1 MTRAQEKPW
10 LKFYDPGVPWQLE
23 YPEVPVHALL
33 EESARKWHSKEAL
46 FFYGTK
52 VTYGELLALTQRVAA
67 NLQHLGLRKGDR
79 VALMLPNTP
88 QYVMAYYGVLMA
100 GGVVVNMSPLYT
112 PREMR
117 AILEDTEARFLIM
130 IDFAFPRYLEIEAE
144 TPVEV
149 VFTAGIQ
156 DYLPPP
162 LNVLYLAK
170 AKQEGIWQELP
181 EHPKRRDFSALLQEG
196 KPAPVEVAPDDL
208 ALLQY
213 TGGTTGSPKGAM
225 LTHRNLVANV
235 YQVWSWMEAGRVRQD
250 KFRLEEG
257 NEVGLC
263 AVPFFH
269 VYGMTVALN
278 LGIKGGGKLIL
289 VPRPEPKELVDHVE
303 DHRVTLFPGVPTM
316 YVGFLQ
322 VPNLAKRDVS
332 SLKFCIS
339 GAAPLPIEVARQ
351 FEEVT
356 GAKLV
361 EGYGLTEASPVTHAN
376 PLFGKR
382 KVGSIGLPL
391 PGVEAKVVDSE
402 GRELPPGEVGELVV
416 RGPNVMKGY
425 WRRPEETA
433 QVLRDGW
440 LYTGDMARMD
450 EEGYFYIVD
459 RKKDLIIAGGYNIYP
474 REVEEVLYMH
484 PGVLEAAVVGVPDP
498 YRGETVKAFV
508 VLKPEARGQVT
519 EEDLEAFCRKHL
531 AAYKVPRIW
540 EFREELP
547 KSLVGKVLRRV
558 LRDEAGSGG
567 GS

>member
-1 MTRAQEKPW
+1 MNQAEAKPW
-10 LKFYDPGVPWQLE
+10 LKHYDEGVPHELE
-23 YPEVPVHALL
+23 YPEVPVYALL
-33 EESARKWHSKEAL
+33 EESARKWPDNEAL
-46 FFYGTK
+46 VFYGTK
-52 VTYGELLALTQRVAA
+52 VTYRELLALARRFAA
-67 NLQHLGLRKGDR
+67 NLQRLGLVPGER

-88 QYVMAYYGVLMA
+88 QYVIAYYGTLMA
-100 GGVVVNMSPLYT
+100 GGVVVNMNPLYT

-117 AILEDTEARFLIM
+117 EILRDTEARFLVM
-130 IDFAFPRYLEIEAE
+130 LDFTFPRFLEIQEE
-144 TPVEV
+144 VPVER
-149 VFTAGIQ
+149 VFTTGIQ

-162 LNVLYLAK
+162 LNVLYVAK
-170 AKQEGIWQELP
+170 AKQEGMWHEP
-181 EHPKRRDFSALLQEG
+181 GPHPRRGEFAALLEEG
-196 KPAPVEVAPDDL
+196 VSFRPVEVSPDDL

-213 TGGTTGSPKGAM
+213 TGGTTGTPKGAM

-235 YQVWSWMEAGRVRQD
+235 HQVWAWMEVGRHRED

-257 NEVGLC
+257 KEVGLC

-289 VPRPEPKELVDHVE
+289 VPRPEAKELVDHVE
-303 DHRVTLFPGVPTM
+303 DHKVTLFPGVPTL

-322 VPNLAKRDVS
+322 VPSLSKRDVS

-339 GAAPLPIEVARQ
+339 GAAPLPVEVAKR

-356 GAKLV
+356 GAKLI

-376 PLFGKR
+376 PLFGQR

-391 PGVEAKVVDSE
+391 PGVEAKVVDEE
-402 GRELPPGEVGELVV
+402 GKEVPPGEVGELIV

-425 WRRPEETA
+425 WNRPEETA
-433 QVLRDGW
+433 RVLRDGW

-474 REVEEVLYMH
+474 REVEEVLYAH
-484 PGVLEAAVVGVPDP
+484 PAVLEAAVVGVPDP

-508 VLKPEARGQVT
+508 VLKPEYRGKVT
-519 EEDLEAFCRKHL
+519 EKDLEEHCRKNL
-531 AAYKVPRIW
+531 AAYKVPRLW

-547 KSLVGKVLRRV
+547 KTLVGKVLRRA
-558 LRDEAGSGG
+558 LREGEHGSA
-567 GS
+567 